1 MDVDSNQDS
10 GDSHYT
16 PTVELPTRFI
26 FVKHHPHA
34 DKPNE
39 IIPLNETVE
48 TPAGPESV
56 PTASATLTERPWAPF
71 RTYADF
77 KFASRRIKRR
87 SPNTEIDEDLLD
99 LWDGSLSND
108 CLVTFRNHR
117 DMEKALAAARVSN
130 VAVSISIS
138 RTHLGGTYNV
148 DVEFRDPWTIVTQWV
163 CDPTLAPVS
172 AWFSQEKYL
181 CLDGTIEFSNRLYDE
196 PCIGETWG
204 QVDVSHANSRPH
216 PFAHSLAQDDLLGD
230 GHYPSCFLG
239 LHVWLD
245 KGLVSTKVKMHPIL
259 LRGCWI
265 NSATRNG
272 SGNGGSALVGFVKM
286 PENMRQID
294 PRTLN
299 ASARAEYD
307 RLKRLIY
314 HGVCKIIMAS
324 LQDRSHPGEA
334 LRFGDGVIRVAH
346 PGVLIESMDFEELA
360 AWLAI
365 RNSRSLHPCPQ
376 CLVHKDDLHR
386 LSRSYPAR
394 TADGMS
400 AAAFAQAPTSSKT
413 QRNDF
418 LKLYGLHDFEHL
430 LWSFAHSDPY
440 EATGYDCLHFFD
452 GGIWGRHM
460 WVLLKD
466 HLQTTG
472 LATKFNSNMDKFPR
486 WRDLKHISSPTT
498 IDYSDGQTFLDILKC
513 ALPCLV
519 QILPAKS
526 CLIKLV
532 RVMQRVRIML
542 GLKVTTTSRMEILRK
557 WITEYEKDVSEE
569 YGKSLDFLKQHFL
582 SHAIQ
587 NFRGKGTSRN
597 MNTRVGEGF
606 QQEVAAQYKK
616 TNGKNAEHQISMMDE
631 NEETMARIQMAV
643 NEWFKSRED
652 DEKDQV
658 LGPSNAESP
667 AHWKLGS
674 ADPRI
679 MSVRME
685 AKNQSNPSFRDFNQK
700 LRECVRRSCSFKI
713 DIGTMLLQIEACKVL
728 YVDYQSKVDWKLAR
742 DILRCNTHFHGRS
755 RYDSIIYAGQDDDL
769 AMGRL
774 ELVFRCHLP
783 HKVSLDLA
791 MIKPYRKSSLAARTR
806 TDCPIR
812 EWSPGY
818 TFIALEHVTRGT
830 LLCPI
835 FEASHEVFYVVD
847 CIDEDMFLRVN
858 EID

>member
-1 MDVDSNQDS
+1 
-10 GDSHYT
+10 
-16 PTVELPTRFI
+16 
-26 FVKHHPHA
+26 
-34 DKPNE
+34 
-39 IIPLNETVE
+39 
-48 TPAGPESV
+48 
-56 PTASATLTERPWAPF
+56 
-71 RTYADF
+71 
-77 KFASRRIKRR
+77 
-87 SPNTEIDEDLLD
+87 
-99 LWDGSLSND
+99 
-108 CLVTFRNHR
+108 
-117 DMEKALAAARVSN
+117 MEKALAAARVSN
-130 VAVSISIS
+130 VAFKS
-138 RTHLGGTYNV
+138 RTLTIEFEGTHLGGTYNV

-163 CDPTLAPVS
+163 CDLTLAPVS
-172 AWFSQEKYL
+172 TWFSQEKYL
-181 CLDGTIEFSNRLYDE
+181 CLNGTIDFSNRLYDE
-196 PCIGETWG
+196 PCTGETWG
-204 QVDVSHANSRPH
+204 RVD
-216 PFAHSLAQDDLLGD
+216 DDLPGD

-299 ASARAEYD
+299 TSARAEYD

-314 HGVCKIIMAS
+314 HGVCKTIMAS
-324 LQDRSHPGEA
+324 LQDRSHRGEA

-400 AAAFAQAPTSSKT
+400 AAFAQAPTSSKT

-418 LKLYGLHDFEHL
+418 LKSYGLHDFEHL

-466 HLQTTG
+466 HLQTTW

-542 GLKVTTTSRMEILRK
+542 GLEVTTTSRMELLRK
-557 WITEYEKDVSEE
+557 WITEYEKVCQDVSEE
-569 YGKSLDFLKQHFL
+569 YDKALDFLKQHFL
-582 SHAIQ
+582 SHTIQ
-587 NFRGKGTSRN
+587 NFRGKGTSQN

-631 NEETMARIQMAV
+631 NEETMARMQMAV
-643 NEWFKSRED
+643 DEWSKSREE

-658 LGPSNAESP
+658 LGPSNIESP
-667 AHWKLGS
+667 GHWQLGS
-674 ADPRI
+674 ADSRI
-679 MSVRME
+679 TTVRME
-685 AKNQSNPSFRDFNQK
+685 AANCSNPAFRDFNLK
-700 LRECVRRSCSFKI
+700 LREYLAGHHPRSLKSET
-713 DIGTMLLQIEACKVL
+713 DAMPLQIELCKVL
-728 YVDYQSKVDWKLAR
+728 YIDYQSKVNWELAR
-742 DILRCNTHFHGRS
+742 DILRCNPCFHSRP
-755 RYDSIIYAGQDDDL
+755 RYDSIIYEGQDDNL
-769 AMGRL
+769 AMGQL
-774 ELVFRCHLP
+774 KLVFRCHLP
-783 HKVSLDLA
+783 QKVSLDLA
-791 MIKPYRKSSLAARTR
+791 MIQPYRKSSWVARTP

-812 EWSPGY
+812 EWNPGSMI
-818 TFIALEHVTRGT
+818 FIALEHVTRGV

-835 FEASHEVFYVVD
+835 FGASREVFYVVD

-858 EID
+858 QID